1 MHSDL
6 VASQVDRI
14 IFCVFLKVD
23 YNIYSELLQHYF
35 PPEGTR
41 AGEGEEEEGE
51 GEMHGGGPPPAT
63 VTGTEEEKDKLLAK
77 NEVERDVPI
86 LKKSITE
93 PGMKPTVRHI
103 L

>member
-1 MHSDL
+1 M
-6 VASQVDRI
+6 
-14 IFCVFLKVD
+14 FLKVD

-51 GEMHGGGPPPAT
+51 TRGGGPPPAT
-63 VTGTEEEKDKLLAK
+63 VTDAEEEKDKLLAK
-77 NEVERDVPI
+77 NEVERNAPI